1 MNFEGLLKNKIIEK
15 LNKKQEPD
23 FSSAEKDLD
32 TARDVFLSGHF
43 DWALNIAYNAV
54 LLSSR
59 ELMFFLGFRPI
70 GKEHHK
76 AVFEFLKE
84 TNFEPDLVEYFN
96 KIRVIRNKN
105 IYGESDDITESLA
118 DESIIKA
125 EGFVQKIRTFVQKIR
140 TGEKVGSLKKK
151 ARIGNPCIRSQE
163 QTKEP
168 NIVEKRKQGVKDE

>member
-1 MNFEGLLKNKIIEK
+1 MNFEELLKNKIVEK

-23 FSSAEKDLD
+23 FSGAEKDLD
-32 TARDVFLSGHF
+32 TARDIFLSGHF

-59 ELMFFLGFRPI
+59 ELMFLLGYRPI

-84 TNFEPDLVEYFN
+84 ANFEPDLTGYFN

-105 IYGESDDITESLA
+105 VYGDAENITERLA
-118 DESIIKA
+118 DESVQKA
-125 EGFVQKIRTFVQKIR
+125 EEFVQKIRTFVQKIR
-140 TGEKVGSLKKK
+140 TGEK
-151 ARIGNPCIRSQE
+151 A
-163 QTKEP
+163 
-168 NIVEKRKQGVKDE
+168 